1 MSQAGKLITIA
12 LIGGGAIAGY
22 SYYLRMKRTEA
33 QLEII
38 PDAKIHEVSWNGLTI
53 RLDLLM
59 KNPAKGS
66 FKVKFPFV
74 KLTYK
79 GATIGSS
86 QVADK
91 NITIPAYGQV
101 KIEKILV
108 NIPIMSIFTVSSSIL
123 KAIQNNEQVKITAT
137 LSTTIDLGL
146 VKLPFE
152 ESHEVIL
159 KK

>member
-1 MSQAGKLITIA
+1 
-12 LIGGGAIAGY
+12 
-22 SYYLRMKRTEA
+22 
-33 QLEII
+33 
-38 PDAKIHEVSWNGLTI
+38 
-53 RLDLLM
+53 M

-79 GATIGSS
+79 GTTIGSS

-91 NITIPAYGQV
+91 DITIPAYGQV

-108 NIPIMSIFTVSSSIL
+108 SIPIISIFTVSSSIL

-137 LSTTIDLGL
+137 LITTIDLGL
-146 VKLPFE
+146 VKVPFE

>member
-12 LIGGGAIAGY
+12 LISGGAIAGY

-38 PDAKIHEVSWNGLTI
+38 PDAQIHQVSWDGLTI
-53 RLDLLM
+53 RMDILM
-59 KNPAKGS
+59 KNPSKGS
-66 FKVKFPFV
+66 FSIKFPFV

-79 GATIGSS
+79 EATIGSS
-86 QVADK
+86 QVVNK
-91 NITIPAYGQV
+91 EIIIPAYGQV

-137 LSTTIDLGL
+137 LITTIDLGL
-146 VKLPFE
+146 VKMPFE

>member
-1 MSQAGKLITIA
+1 MSQAGKLITFA
-12 LIGGGAIAGY
+12 LISGGAIAGY

-38 PDAKIHEVSWNGLTI
+38 PDAKIHQVSWDGLTI
-53 RLDLLM
+53 RMDLLM
-59 KNPAKGS
+59 KNPSKGS
-66 FKVKFPFV
+66 FSIKFPFV

-86 QVADK
+86 QVVNK
-91 NITIPAYGQV
+91 EITIPAFGQV

-137 LSTTIDLGL
+137 LITTIDLGL
-146 VKLPFE
+146 VKMPFE

>member
-1 MSQAGKLITIA
+1 MSKAGKLITIA

-33 QLEII
+33 ELETI
-38 PDAKIHEVSWNGLTI
+38 PDAKIHQVSWDGLTI

-59 KNPAKGS
+59 KNPTKGS

-86 QVADK
+86 QVTDK
-91 NITIPAYGQV
+91 DIMIPAYGQV

-108 NIPIMSIFTVSSSIL
+108 SIPIMSIFTVSSSIL

-137 LSTTIDLGL
+137 LITTIDLGM
-146 VKLPFE
+146 VKVPFE
-152 ESHEVIL
+152 ENHEVIL

>member
-12 LIGGGAIAGY
+12 LISGWAIAGY

-38 PDAKIHEVSWNGLTI
+38 PDAKIHQVSWDGLTI
-53 RLDLLM
+53 RMDLLM
-59 KNPAKGS
+59 KNPSKGS
-66 FKVKFPFV
+66 FSIKFPFV

-86 QVADK
+86 QVVNK
-91 NITIPAYGQV
+91 EITIPAFGQV

-137 LSTTIDLGL
+137 LITTIDLGL
-146 VKLPFE
+146 VKMPFE